1 MKPKNVTWYYPSSQ
15 SMRQI
20 ETYHALLVCT
30 KRVCC
35 IKEVTTTFVICKT
48 TWFYFLKGSYIV
60 LYIYIHIFIRL
71 MYIARTIGKS
81 HSIDPNRDSS
91 INSIKL
97 VMKGQLSF
105 EYIFHRSLHGKISI
119 FSWNE
124 LHFFLD
130 KFWINFL

>member
-15 SMRQI
+15 LMRQI

-97 VMKGQLSF
+97 VTKGQLSCYSNIF
-105 EYIFHRSLHGKISI
+105 FIDHYRERFQYLVEMNYIS
-119 FSWNE
+119 
-124 LHFFLD
+124 
-130 KFWINFL
+130 FWINFE

>member
-1 MKPKNVTWYYPSSQ
+1 MVFMIKNCIKRIMEPKNVIWYYPSSQ

-35 IKEVTTTFVICKT
+35 IKEVTTTFVTYKT
-48 TWFYFLKGSYIV
+48 TWFYFLKGSYII
-60 LYIYIHIFIRL
+60 LYIYIFIRL
-71 MYIARTIGKS
+71 MHIARTIGKS

-97 VMKGQLSF
+97 DNERIIIMLF
-105 EYIFHRSLHGKISI
+105 EYIFHRSLGKGFNI
-119 FSWNE
+119 
-124 LHFFLD
+124 
-130 KFWINFL
+130 